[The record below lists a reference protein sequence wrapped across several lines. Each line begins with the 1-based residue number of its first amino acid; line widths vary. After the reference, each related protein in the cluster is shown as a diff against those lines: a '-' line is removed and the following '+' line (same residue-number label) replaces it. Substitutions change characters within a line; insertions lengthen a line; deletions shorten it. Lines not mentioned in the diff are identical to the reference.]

1 MNSPLNSYYQPRG
14 EVYLSDQPAFQQLQ
28 QTITQAGA
36 KIAAG
41 RSDKDQEKH
50 LDSRIKNREG
60 RVKNQYTINHPLL
73 PKPVEISMPSEKFLA
88 KTKKLKEKKQV
99 VKEANIA
106 YEIRK
111 TYDQE
116 NLTDKQFI
124 EKYPNG

>member
-73 PKPVEISMPSEKFLA
+73 PKPVEISMPSEKFIA

-99 VKEANIA
+99 AKEANIA
-106 YEIRK
+106 YEIQKSADKLR
-111 TYDQE
+111 
-116 NLTDKQFI
+116 LPAKQFQ
-124 EKYPNG
+124 EKYS